1 MKNKKQDP
9 YNVQLA
15 DLANELGGNMAV
27 EYYNVSFTLTKEQL
41 QDMKD
46 KGLRTDIMSCI
57 MAALIMNGKN
67 EAEIKAF
74 LEEAHQTGAAP
85 SVTFEAP
92 DDGALNVTSPEE
104 NPELDK
110 LVKAMGI

>member
-1 MKNKKQDP
+1 
-9 YNVQLA
+9 
-15 DLANELGGNMAV
+15 MAV

-41 QDMKD
+41 LDMKN

-74 LEEAHQTGAAP
+74 FEEAHQAGAAP

>member
-9 YNVQLA
+9 YEVQLA
-15 DLANELGGNMAV
+15 DLANEIGGNMAV
-27 EYYNVSFTLTKEQL
+27 TYHNVSFTLTKEQL
-41 QDMKD
+41 QNMKD

-74 LEEAHQTGAAP
+74 LEEAHQAGAAP

-92 DDGALNVTSPEE
+92 GDGALNVTSPED

-110 LVKAMGI
+110 LIKAMDL

>member
-27 EYYNVSFTLTKEQL
+27 EYYNVSFTLTKEHL

-46 KGLRTDIMSCI
+46 SLHP
-57 MAALIMNGKN
+57 
-67 EAEIKAF
+67 F
-74 LEEAHQTGAAP
+74 LKKDCYEE
-85 SVTFEAP
+85 
-92 DDGALNVTSPEE
+92 
-104 NPELDK
+104 
-110 LVKAMGI
+110 

>member
-27 EYYNVSFTLTKEQL
+27 EYYNVSFTLTKEHL

-57 MAALIMNGKN
+57 KN

-74 LEEAHQTGAAP
+74 FEEAHQAGAAP

>member
-41 QDMKD
+41 QDMKN
-46 KGLRTDIMSCI
+46 KGLS
-57 MAALIMNGKN
+57 G
-67 EAEIKAF
+67 
-74 LEEAHQTGAAP
+74 
-85 SVTFEAP
+85 
-92 DDGALNVTSPEE
+92 TSSGSSDYSWPFSS
-104 NPELDK
+104 
-110 LVKAMGI
+110 MR